1 MLEPDQRRYK
11 LPFYFSKRGVVQ
23 RKVRWSAAEKLQ

>member
-1 MLEPDQRRYK
+1 MLDPDQRKCK
-11 LPFYFSKRGVVQ
+11 LPFYFSKRGAVQ